1 MSMLKSTL
9 RCVFLFYM
17 WRKHLK
23 GTETGFWVALT
34 NPNYRAVV
42 TTLAPRGLW
51 LFYSSIE

>member
-17 WRKHLK
+17 WRKHL
-23 GTETGFWVALT
+23 GGANTGFWDALS
-34 NPNYRAVV
+34 NPGYRAVV